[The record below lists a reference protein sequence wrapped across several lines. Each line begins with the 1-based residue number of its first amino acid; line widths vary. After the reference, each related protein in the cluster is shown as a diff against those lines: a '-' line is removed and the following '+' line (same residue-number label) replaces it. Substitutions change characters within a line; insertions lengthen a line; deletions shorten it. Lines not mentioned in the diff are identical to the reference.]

1 MSYRGRRS
9 FLKKHLRINREIAMT
24 QHERRLFDSFAD
36 RYLGGDGI
44 LFLRLVAKNTNPVVA
59 GELLGIM
66 WDRFV
71 TRENA
76 VVIVA
81 SMGNNNATGK
91 TLDADTYLNG
101 GGPGKFVDDR
111 TLPFNQPLKQD

>member
-1 MSYRGRRS
+1 LQ
-9 FLKKHLRINREIAMT
+9 FKIVLL
-24 QHERRLFDSFAD
+24 D
-36 RYLGGDGI
+36 YL
-44 LFLRLVAKNTNPVVA
+44 

-66 WDRFV
+66 WDRFI

-81 SMGNNNATGK
+81 SLANNDNNGK
-91 TLDADTYLNG
+91 TLDSDTYLNG
-101 GGPGKFVDDR
+101 GSGPGKFIDDR

>member
-1 MSYRGRRS
+1 M
-9 FLKKHLRINREIAMT
+9 
-24 QHERRLFDSFAD
+24 
-36 RYLGGDGI
+36 
-44 LFLRLVAKNTNPVVA
+44 NTLSEMIRCV

-71 TRENA
+71 ARENA

-81 SMGNNNATGK
+81 SLASADPNGK

-101 GGPGKFVDDR
+101 GGHGKFIDDR

>member
-1 MSYRGRRS
+1 
-9 FLKKHLRINREIAMT
+9 
-24 QHERRLFDSFAD
+24 
-36 RYLGGDGI
+36 
-44 LFLRLVAKNTNPVVA
+44 
-59 GELLGIM
+59 M

-71 TRENA
+71 IRENA

-81 SMGNNNATGK
+81 SVANNNNNGK

-101 GGPGKFVDDR
+101 GTAGKFDDR

>member
-1 MSYRGRRS
+1 MRRV
-9 FLKKHLRINREIAMT
+9 L
-24 QHERRLFDSFAD
+24 
-36 RYLGGDGI
+36 
-44 LFLRLVAKNTNPVVA
+44 

-81 SMGNNNATGK
+81 SLANNNTNGK
-91 TLDADTYLNG
+91 SLDSDTYLNG
-101 GGPGKFVDDR
+101 GGSGGKFIDDR
-111 TLPFNQPLKQD
+111 TLPFNQPFKQD

>member
-1 MSYRGRRS
+1 MFKMYLQLV
-9 FLKKHLRINREIAMT
+9 FL
-24 QHERRLFDSFAD
+24 
-36 RYLGGDGI
+36 
-44 LFLRLVAKNTNPVVA
+44 

-71 TRENA
+71 THENA

-81 SMGNNNATGK
+81 SMANNNNTGK
-91 TLDADTYLNG
+91 TLDSDTYLNG
-101 GGPGKFVDDR
+101 GSAGKFIDDR

>member
-1 MSYRGRRS
+1 
-9 FLKKHLRINREIAMT
+9 
-24 QHERRLFDSFAD
+24 
-36 RYLGGDGI
+36 
-44 LFLRLVAKNTNPVVA
+44 
-59 GELLGIM
+59 M

-81 SMGNNNATGK
+81 SMANNNMNNVK
-91 TLDADTYLNG
+91 TLDSDTYLNG
-101 GGPGKFVDDR
+101 GGSGKFIDDR

>member
-1 MSYRGRRS
+1 
-9 FLKKHLRINREIAMT
+9 
-24 QHERRLFDSFAD
+24 
-36 RYLGGDGI
+36 
-44 LFLRLVAKNTNPVVA
+44 
-59 GELLGIM
+59 M

-81 SMGNNNATGK
+81 SMANNNTSGK
-91 TLDADTYLNG
+91 TLDSDTYLNG
-101 GGPGKFVDDR
+101 GSGGKFIDDR

>member
-1 MSYRGRRS
+1 
-9 FLKKHLRINREIAMT
+9 MT
-24 QHERRLFDSFAD
+24 QHERRLFDTFAD

-66 WDRFV
+66 WDRFI

-81 SMGNNNATGK
+81 SLGSNGGNGK
-91 TLDADTYLNG
+91 SLDSDTYLNG
-101 GGPGKFVDDR
+101 GGPRKYVDDR
-111 TLPFNQPLKQD
+111 TLPFNQPLQQDL

>member
-1 MSYRGRRS
+1 
-9 FLKKHLRINREIAMT
+9 LT
-24 QHERRLFDSFAD
+24 
-36 RYLGGDGI
+36 I
-44 LFLRLVAKNTNPVVA
+44 L

-81 SMGNNNATGK
+81 SLANTNTNGK
-91 TLDADTYLNG
+91 TLDSDTYLNG
-101 GGPGKFVDDR
+101 GGGKFDDR

>member
-1 MSYRGRRS
+1 MNV
-9 FLKKHLRINREIAMT
+9 LLRM
-24 QHERRLFDSFAD
+24 RL
-36 RYLGGDGI
+36 
-44 LFLRLVAKNTNPVVA
+44 

-81 SMGNNNATGK
+81 AMANNNSNVNGK
-91 TLDADTYLNG
+91 TLDSDTYLNG
-101 GGPGKFVDDR
+101 GGAGKFIDDR

>member
-1 MSYRGRRS
+1 
-9 FLKKHLRINREIAMT
+9 
-24 QHERRLFDSFAD
+24 
-36 RYLGGDGI
+36 
-44 LFLRLVAKNTNPVVA
+44 
-59 GELLGIM
+59 M

-81 SMGNNNATGK
+81 SMANNNNNIK
-91 TLDADTYLNG
+91 TLDSDTYLNG
-101 GGPGKFVDDR
+101 GGQGKFIDDR

>member
-1 MSYRGRRS
+1 M
-9 FLKKHLRINREIAMT
+9 KK
-24 QHERRLFDSFAD
+24 
-36 RYLGGDGI
+36 I
-44 LFLRLVAKNTNPVVA
+44 LICIL

-71 TRENA
+71 VRENA

-81 SMGNNNATGK
+81 SVANANNNGK

-101 GGPGKFVDDR
+101 GSAGKFIDDR

>member
-1 MSYRGRRS
+1 
-9 FLKKHLRINREIAMT
+9 
-24 QHERRLFDSFAD
+24 
-36 RYLGGDGI
+36 
-44 LFLRLVAKNTNPVVA
+44 
-59 GELLGIM
+59 M

-81 SMGNNNATGK
+81 SMANANNTIK
-91 TLDADTYLNG
+91 TLDSDTYLNG
-101 GGPGKFVDDR
+101 GGGGPGKFIDDR